1 MQEKS
6 ARIYLFGE
14 HIATLYDD
22 DGRIYLKQVDFGA
35 HFASPISIDKDIAEI
50 ETTRLPE
57 GVAGF
62 IHDALPGDYGDAV
75 MEAFYLKHEGR
86 EPRTLD
92 KLLFIG
98 DRSLGALSFKPETQR
113 DDTEHTLQLRELFD
127 ESKKIKE
134 GIVSA
139 TSDYLMIA
147 AHSVAGGARSKAVVG
162 VNLESK
168 QIYLGH
174 RHGSLPDGF
183 MRAIIKYD
191 DTPDQKHSE
200 YTKLEYLYSLLAK
213 EAGIP
218 MSETYLMEDNDR
230 LHFVTKRF
238 DHTDT
243 ERYHLHSLAG
253 LLHSDYKIPRS
264 LDYDDLFRSANAL
277 GARKDIPQLF
287 RQMIFNYMF
296 VNQDDHSKNFSF
308 MMDKNWD
315 WHAALA
321 YDLTFAKGKKMT
333 VEHQL
338 KLDGKNMST
347 ATLDDVG
354 AMAKRYRI
362 DTELLANMI
371 EEMDDLRK
379 RMLPELLR
387 EYAIGE
393 EKKKLVLS
401 SVQERTF
408 GGVL

>member
-6 ARIYLFGE
+6 ARIYLFDK

-22 DGRIYLKQVDFGA
+22 KGRIYLKQVDGGA

-62 IHDALPGDYGDAV
+62 IHDALPGDYGDTV

-86 EPRTLD
+86 EPRILD

-98 DRSLGALSFKPETQR
+98 DRSLGALSFKPEAQR

-127 ESKKIKE
+127 ESKKIQE

-162 VNLESK
+162 VDLESK

-174 RHGSLPDGF
+174 RHGKLPDGF

-191 DTPDQKHSE
+191 DTPEQKHSE

-213 EAGIP
+213 EADIP
-218 MSETYLMEDNDR
+218 MSQTYLMEDNGR

-238 DHTDT
+238 DHIDT
-243 ERYHLHSLAG
+243 KRYHIHSLAG

-264 LDYDDLFRSANAL
+264 LDYDDLFRAANAL
-277 GARKDIPQLF
+277 GTRKDIPQLF

-308 MMDKNWD
+308 MMDKNGEWSVTP
-315 WHAALA
+315 A

-338 KLDGKNMST
+338 KLDGKNMSA
-347 ATLDDVG
+347 ATLDDVV
-354 AMAKRYRI
+354 AIAKRHGVSM
-362 DTELLANMI
+362 ELLANMI
-371 EEMDDLRK
+371 DKMNDLRK
-379 RMLPELLR
+379 TMLPELLK
-387 EYAIGE
+387 EYAIGD
-393 EKKKLVLS
+393 EKKKFLLS
-401 SVQERTF
+401 NVQKRTF
-408 GGVL
+408 GGAL